1 MYFSIS
7 CKNSSFLILEPC
19 SSSLDFNNTNKKA
32 VVEKE
37 AILRFLVALSGSGT
51 SESPGV
57 LGHHNDLWVKGS
69 MQVINIM
76 ACHLFFLEFCAG
88 WLLARHKVREWYL
101 KRFCYQRREEHFL
114 HRYIYVNSPRCGT
127 NLLHS
132 HMGHQITNWI
142 QLTFKIFCALV
153 SLWNNLL

>member
-19 SSSLDFNNTNKKA
+19 SSSLDFNDTNKSA
-32 VVEKE
+32 VMEKE

-57 LGHHNDLWVKGS
+57 LGHHDDLWVKKS

-76 ACHLFFLEFCAG
+76 ASRLCSKE
-88 WLLARHKVREWYL
+88 
-101 KRFCYQRREEHFL
+101 
-114 HRYIYVNSPRCGT
+114 N
-127 NLLHS
+127 
-132 HMGHQITNWI
+132 
-142 QLTFKIFCALV
+142 
-153 SLWNNLL
+153 

>member
-1 MYFSIS
+1 MYFSIR

-57 LGHHNDLWVKGS
+57 LGHHNDLWVKES
-69 MQVINIM
+69 TQVINIM
-76 ACHLFFLEFCAG
+76 VCHLFFLEFCTG
-88 WLLARHKVREWYL
+88 WLLARHKIREWYL
-101 KRFCYQRREEHFL
+101 KRFCYHRREDPSKICQLSQMWHQ
-114 HRYIYVNSPRCGT
+114 SPTLPYGSP
-127 NLLHS
+127 NH
-132 HMGHQITNWI
+132 
-142 QLTFKIFCALV
+142 
-153 SLWNNLL
+153 